1 MQVLLNGLILK
12 NLNQTTSNIETNERE
27 ITGLLDYFSKRVQY
41 IFAVYRK
48 LVINERNITSLLD
61 NKH

>member
-1 MQVLLNGLILK
+1 MFFYAVIYA
-12 NLNQTTSNIETNERE
+12 NIVTNERE

-48 LVINERNITSLLD
+48 LVTNEREITGLLD